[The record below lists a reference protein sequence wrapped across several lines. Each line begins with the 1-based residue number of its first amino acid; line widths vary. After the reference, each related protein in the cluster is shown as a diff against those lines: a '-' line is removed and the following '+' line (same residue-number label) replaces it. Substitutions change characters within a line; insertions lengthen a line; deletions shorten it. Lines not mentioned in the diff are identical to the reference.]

1 MSPLELSL
9 LNLRSPYVVWEDAQ
23 GLHFRTDYDVVYM
36 VEFCSYDVGLRS
48 PAYWFN
54 LYNLSG
60 KNSPND
66 TKLQQTIVCI
76 VEEFFRVNPDILLYI
91 CDTANNRQAMRAR
104 LFYCWFKNYS
114 QKNKYIIRSAVV
126 VDEGIPNY
134 ITLILPQTHPE
145 MTEVLQYFDNE
156 IAVFKENKPQ

>member
-91 CDTANNRQAMRAR
+91 CDTANNRQAMRAVCFTVG
-104 LFYCWFKNYS
+104 LK
-114 QKNKYIIRSAVV
+114 IIRRRISILSGLLLWWMKV
-126 VDEGIPNY
+126 Y
-134 ITLILPQTHPE
+134 LIILRS
-145 MTEVLQYFDNE
+145 
-156 IAVFKENKPQ
+156 